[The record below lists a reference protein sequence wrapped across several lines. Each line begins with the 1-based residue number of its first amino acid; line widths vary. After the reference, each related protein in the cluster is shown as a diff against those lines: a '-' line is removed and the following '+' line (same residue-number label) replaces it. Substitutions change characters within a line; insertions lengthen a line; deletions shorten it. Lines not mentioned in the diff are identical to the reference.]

1 MCVTTHGE
9 FQFCLLYFF
18 FTVGGAG
25 SSCRMLEDKTN
36 PALHFVLG
44 FCYLAVLP
52 RLRSTSSPSVGLLYL
67 AHRFLDVQWRKH
79 KCILHYELPNALGQT
94 SVP

>member
-1 MCVTTHGE
+1 MRVTTHGE
-9 FQFCLLYFF
+9 FQFCLLF

-25 SSCRMLEDKTN
+25 SSCKMLEDKTN

-67 AHRFLDVQWRKH
+67 THRFLDVQ
-79 KCILHYELPNALGQT
+79 
-94 SVP
+94 